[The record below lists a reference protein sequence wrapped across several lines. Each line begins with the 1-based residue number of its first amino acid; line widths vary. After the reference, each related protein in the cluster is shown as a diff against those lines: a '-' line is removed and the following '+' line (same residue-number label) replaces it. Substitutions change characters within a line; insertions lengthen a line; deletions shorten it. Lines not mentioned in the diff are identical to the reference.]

1 MGAGTVLMKEKS
13 VFQKSYVM
21 VFTAL
26 FCNLLWGSA
35 FPCIKIGYRLFAIN
49 SEDISSQIL
58 FAGIR
63 FTLAGILTILIGSL
77 LAKKVLYPHK
87 RSIGKVLNL
96 ALFQTVLQYFFFYIA
111 LAHTTGVKASV
122 IEASNVFMAIIFSAL
137 FLRNEAHIW
146 HKLLWCIPGFIG
158 VMLVNLNG
166 SSLSFDMKWNGEGF
180 ILFSTMAAAASTVLI
195 KKYSS
200 SEDPV
205 MLSGWQFTAGGLIM
219 SIAGCILGGHLHATT
234 ISAWFVLLYLA
245 FVSAAAYSL
254 WSLLLKYNPVSKV
267 AVFSFSN
274 PVFGVILSALL
285 LKEDLSSLGW
295 QLPVALLL
303 VCIGIYMVNLSSSD

>member
-1 MGAGTVLMKEKS
+1 MKEKS
-13 VFQKSYVM
+13 ILQKPYVM
-21 VFTAL
+21 VLTAL

-35 FPCIKIGYRLFAIN
+35 FPCIKIGYQLFQIQ
-49 SEDISSQIL
+49 SEDTASQIL
-58 FAGIR
+58 FAGTR

-77 LAKKVLYPHK
+77 LEKKVLYPHK
-87 RSIGKVLNL
+87 RSIGKVLTL

-111 LAHTTGVKASV
+111 LAHTTGVKASI
-122 IEASNVFMAIIFSAL
+122 IEASNVFMAIIFSAV
-137 FLRNEAHIW
+137 FLRNESHIW

-180 ILFSTMAAAASTVLI
+180 ILLSTMAAAASTVLI
-195 KKYSS
+195 KKYST

-205 MLSGWQFTAGGLIM
+205 MLSGWQFTSGGLIM
-219 SIAGCILGGHLHATT
+219 AIAGLLAGGSLHAESIT
-234 ISAWFVLLYLA
+234 AWLILLYLA

-274 PVFGVILSALL
+274 PVFGVLLSALL

-303 VCIGIYMVNLSSSD
+303 VCIGIYMVNRSSSD